1 MSDFFKDL
9 STWIPLVAVIVPLF
23 VKVINYYSVGEND
36 FVYLTKAQQSLS
48 YLAKLA
54 VFFLAFWGLFFG
66 EAMMIVQNKPDDPLP
81 NSFSI
86 LMCALFAISEVVLMV
101 GYAVFSFGRR
111 ALSAMQNKKGL
122 HLAQNCCIICL
133 LVVLMFLACLEYAT
147 IVLDLKENSQD
158 LIKIVSF
165 SFVMAF
171 LYTLNIYFASE
182 SLKIV
187 ENKRWYTIDDD
198 NKKLYLCHRIDDNQM
213 MCEYHENSD
222 KPNYI
227 LLSKE
232 YIEGRFI
239 HVESSA
245 DEDSTDEGNPTNDR
259 TTDVTLEKAEQTTDQ
274 SSRTEYV
281 YRHSLQSKEGE
292 STEETYAKYA
302 SMKQSRRR

>member
-9 STWIPLVAVIVPLF
+9 STWISLVAVIVPLF
-23 VKVINYYSVGEND
+23 VKVIKYYSVGESD
-36 FVYLTKAQQSLS
+36 FVYLTKGQQSLS
-48 YLAKLA
+48 YLTKLV
-54 VFFLAFWGLFFG
+54 VFFWAFWGLFFC
-66 EAMMIVQNKPDDPLP
+66 EAIMIVQKQPDDPLP

-86 LMCALFAISEVVLMV
+86 LTCALFAISEVVLMV
-101 GYAVFSFGRR
+101 GYAVFPFYSSWLK
-111 ALSAMQNKKGL
+111 AKQNEKGL
-122 HLAQNCCIICL
+122 KQVQTCYVICL
-133 LVVLMFLACLEYAT
+133 LVVLIFLACLEYTT
-147 IVLDLKENSQD
+147 IVLDLKENSQG

-198 NKKLYLCHRIDDNQM
+198 NKKLYLCYRIDDKQM

-232 YIEGRFI
+232 YIERRFI

-245 DEDSTDEGNPTNDR
+245 DRDCTHEGKPTNDR
-259 TTDVTLEKAEQTTDQ
+259 TTDATLQKAEQTTDQ

-292 STEETYAKYA
+292 ATEETYAKYA
-302 SMKQSRRR
+302 FMKQSRRR

>member
-1 MSDFFKDL
+1 MSDFLKNL
-9 STWIPLVAVIVPLF
+9 PTWIPLVAVIIPLF
-23 VKVINYYSVGEND
+23 VKIIKYYSVGERD
-36 FVYLTKAQQSLS
+36 FVYLTKGQQSLS

-54 VFFLAFWGLFFG
+54 VFFLTFWGLFFC
-66 EAMMIVQNKPDDPLP
+66 EAIMLVQKQPDDPLP
-81 NSFSI
+81 DSFFI
-86 LMCALFAISEVVLMV
+86 LTCVLFAISEVVLMG
-101 GYAVFSFGRR
+101 GYAVFSFSRR
-111 ALSAMQNKKGL
+111 ALRAMQNKKEL
-122 HLAQNCCIICL
+122 NLAQNCCIICL
-133 LVVLMFLACLEYAT
+133 LVVIIFLACLEYAI

-158 LIKIVSF
+158 LIKIRS

-171 LYTLNIYFASE
+171 IYTLNIYLSFE
-182 SLKIV
+182 SLKLV

-198 NKKLYLCHRIDDNQM
+198 NRKLYLCYRIDDNQM
-213 MCEYHENSD
+213 MCEYHENSA
-222 KPNYI
+222 KTSYI

-245 DEDSTDEGNPTNDR
+245 DRDCTHEGKPKNAC
-259 TTDVTLEKAEQTTDQ
+259 TTDSALEKAEQTTDQ

-292 STEETYAKYA
+292 ATEETYAKYA

>member
-1 MSDFFKDL
+1 MSDFLKNL
-9 STWIPLVAVIVPLF
+9 PTWIPLVAVIVPLF
-23 VKVINYYSVGEND
+23 VKIIKYYSVGERD
-36 FVYLTKAQQSLS
+36 FVYLTKGQQSLS

-54 VFFLAFWGLFFG
+54 VFFLAFWGLFFC
-66 EAMMIVQNKPDDPLP
+66 EAMMIVQKQPDDPLP
-81 NSFSI
+81 DSFLN
-86 LMCALFAISEVVLMV
+86 LMCILFAISELVLVV
-101 GYAVFSFGRR
+101 GYAVFSFRRR

-122 HLAQNCCIICL
+122 NLAQNCCIICL

-147 IVLDLKENSQD
+147 TVLELKENSQD
-158 LIKIVSF
+158 LIKIISF
-165 SFVMAF
+165 TFVMAL
-171 LYTLNIYFASE
+171 LYMLNIYFAFE
-182 SLKIV
+182 SLKLV

-198 NKKLYLCHRIDDNQM
+198 NRKLYLCYRIYDNQM
-213 MCEYHENSD
+213 MCEYHENSA
-222 KPNYI
+222 KTSYI

-245 DEDSTDEGNPTNDR
+245 DRDCRHKGKPKNAC

-292 STEETYAKYA
+292 SAEETYAKYA

>member
-9 STWIPLVAVIVPLF
+9 STWIPLIAVIVPLF
-23 VKVINYYSVGEND
+23 VKVIKYYSVGESD
-36 FVYLTKAQQSLS
+36 FVYLTKGQQSLS

-54 VFFLAFWGLFFG
+54 VFFLAFWGLFFC
-66 EAMMIVQNKPDDPLP
+66 EAMMIVQKQPDDPLP
-81 NSFSI
+81 DSFFN
-86 LMCALFAISEVVLMV
+86 LMCILFAISELVLMV
-101 GYAVFSFGRR
+101 GYAVFSFRRR

-122 HLAQNCCIICL
+122 NLAQNCCIICL

-147 IVLDLKENSQD
+147 IVLYLKENSQD

-171 LYTLNIYFASE
+171 LYTLNIYFTSE

-187 ENKRWYTIDDD
+187 ENKRWYTIDD
-198 NKKLYLCHRIDDNQM
+198 
-213 MCEYHENSD
+213 
-222 KPNYI
+222 
-227 LLSKE
+227 
-232 YIEGRFI
+232 
-239 HVESSA
+239 
-245 DEDSTDEGNPTNDR
+245 DSTDEGNPTNDR

-292 STEETYAKYA
+292 ATEETYAKYA

>member
-1 MSDFFKDL
+1 MSDFLEGL
-9 STWIPLVAVIVPLF
+9 STLISLIITIVPF
-23 VKVINYYSVGEND
+23 TAQIIIYSAMDERDIVNLKKG
-36 FVYLTKAQQSLS
+36 QQVLS

-54 VFFLAFWGLFFG
+54 VFFLIFWGLFFY
-66 EAMMIVQNKPDDPLP
+66 EAIMLVQKKPDYPLP
-81 NSFSI
+81 DSFFI
-86 LMCALFAISEVVLMV
+86 LTCVLFAISELVLMG
-101 GYAVFSFGRR
+101 GYAVFSRHCH
-111 ALSAMQNKKGL
+111 ALTAMQNKKGL
-122 HLAQNCCIICL
+122 NLAQNCCIICL

-147 IVLDLKENSQD
+147 IVLALKDNSQD
-158 LIKIVSF
+158 LIKIISF
-165 SFVMAF
+165 TFVMAL
-171 LYTLNIYFASE
+171 LYMLNIYFAFE
-182 SLKIV
+182 SLKLV

-198 NKKLYLCHRIDDNQM
+198 NKKLYLCYRIDDNQM
-213 MCEYHENSD
+213 MCEYHENSA
-222 KPNYI
+222 KTSYI

-245 DEDSTDEGNPTNDR
+245 DRDCTHEGNPTNDR

-292 STEETYAKYA
+292 ATEETYAKYA

>member
-9 STWIPLVAVIVPLF
+9 STWIPLVAAIVPLF
-23 VKVINYYSVGEND
+23 VKVIKYYSVGESD
-36 FVYLTKAQQSLS
+36 FVYLTKGQQSLS

-54 VFFLAFWGLFFG
+54 VFFLAFWGLFFC
-66 EAMMIVQNKPDDPLP
+66 AAIMLVQNKPDAPLSD
-81 NSFSI
+81 SFFI
-86 LMCALFAISEVVLMV
+86 LTCVLFAISEVVLMV
-101 GYAVFSFGRR
+101 GYAVFSFSCR
-111 ALSAMQNKKGL
+111 ALAAMQNKKGL
-122 HLAQNCCIICL
+122 NLAQNCCIICL
-133 LVVLMFLACLEYAT
+133 LVVLMFLACLEYTT
-147 IVLDLKENSQD
+147 IVLALKENSQD
-158 LIKIVSF
+158 LKIISS

-182 SLKIV
+182 SLKLV

-198 NKKLYLCHRIDDNQM
+198 NRKLYLCHRIDDNQM

-245 DEDSTDEGNPTNDR
+245 DEDSTNEGNPTNDR

-292 STEETYAKYA
+292 ATEETYAKYA